1 MTAFRRAPALF
12 LTLAGTALAAP
23 ALAGT
28 GLSIP
33 LAPAAETIIIM
44 TQYSCDGGAPFDVQ
58 YINAGENNLALI
70 PIDGIERVFV
80 LTVSASGARY
90 VSGQHEWWSKGDA
103 ATLDDTLTE
112 APAQD
117 CREAGPAM

>member
-33 LAPAAETIIIM
+33 LAPAAETNIIM

-90 VSGQHEWWSKGDA
+90 LSGQHEWWSKGDA

>member
-33 LAPAAETIIIM
+33 LAPAAETNIIM